1 MTTENNLP
9 RHLFYIAITTILLL
23 LIPLIAMQFSAEV
36 IWTFSD
42 FLFAGILIFGTGLT
56 FKLVTRNTSSTMFK
70 IASASAL
77 GSGLFL
83 IWANGAVGIIGS
95 ENNDFNSL
103 YFLVIFVGIIG
114 LFASRL
120 KARWLSLTLLA
131 MAATQLILMIIAL
144 FSGMAELP
152 YSSVSEIIAVNAF
165 FITWYIVSAF
175 LFKYADEKGSG
186 DQT

>member
-1 MTTENNLP
+1 MTTENNFT
-9 RHLFYIAITTILLL
+9 RHLLYIAIATISLL

-36 IWTFSD
+36 NWTPFD

-56 FKLVTRNTSSTMFK
+56 FKILTRNASSNLYK

-95 ENNDFNSL
+95 ENNDFNTL

-114 LFASRL
+114 LFASRMN
-120 KARWLSLTLLA
+120 ARRLSHTLFA
-131 MAATQLILMIIAL
+131 MAGTQLILTVVAL
-144 FSGMAELP
+144 FSGMAQLP
-152 YSSVSEIIAVNAF
+152 YSSVSEIIAVNGF
-165 FITWYIVSAF
+165 FITWFVVSAI
-175 LFKYADEKGSG
+175 LYKYADEQNSG
-186 DQT
+186 E